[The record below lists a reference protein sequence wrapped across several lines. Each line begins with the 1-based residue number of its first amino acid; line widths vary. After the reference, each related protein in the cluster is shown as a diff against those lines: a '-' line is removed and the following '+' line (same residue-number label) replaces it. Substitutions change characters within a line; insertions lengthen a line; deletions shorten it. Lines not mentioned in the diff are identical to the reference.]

1 MSLDK
6 ETAEYAAKT
15 PRSRALHEE
24 ATAVM
29 PGGNSRTTTFFDP
42 YPFYFQRG
50 QGAHIW
56 DADGIER
63 VDFNNNYT
71 SLVLGHAI
79 PDVVKAV
86 QAVAES
92 GLSFPGP
99 TEHEVRL
106 AEMIVRRVP
115 SVESLRFTNSGT
127 EATMNAVRLARAFTD
142 RPKIAKFEGAFHGT
156 HDWVMVSVTG
166 DTKSWGNRRKPKA
179 VAWSAGIPPAVLKNV
194 VVLPWNDPEACEE
207 ILTAEAANL
216 AALIVDPYLCNGG
229 LVEPAGGFLSRLRE
243 VTERHGILMI
253 MDEVIS
259 FRTAWGG
266 GQERLGVRPDLTTFG
281 KVIGGGLPVGAFGGS
296 RAVMAEL
303 APEGPCY
310 QAGTLSGNPLATAA
324 GLAVL
329 GELAAEGVYER
340 LEEPRVLDRADNSGN
355 DPEARKRCL
364 STVCALP
371 PGQRPKSRGRGD
383 DHHLHLEQPL
393 EQSDGRLG
401 GKRRGPEEAGH
412 RSGRRRQLHLG
423 DLLAHC
429 GKPRVALHRLPDA
442 GHVRGV
448 SLSHLH
454 REREAAGVHRQ
465 RTHHARPRDVS
476 RGRSAPS
483 VID

>member
-6 ETAEYAAKT
+6 ETTEYAAKT

-24 ATAVM
+24 AAAVM

-50 QGAHIW
+50 QGAHVW
-56 DADGIER
+56 DADGTER

-71 SLVLGHAI
+71 SLVIGHAV

-99 TEHEVRL
+99 TEHEIRL

-127 EATMNAVRLARAFTD
+127 EATMNAVRLARAFTS
-142 RPKIAKFEGAFHGT
+142 RAKIAKFEGAFHGT

-166 DTKSWGNRRKPKA
+166 DTKSWGNRRKPKPT
-179 VAWSAGIPPAVLKNV
+179 AWSAGIPPAVLKHV

-207 ILTAEAANL
+207 ILAAEAGNL

-229 LVEPAGGFLSRLRE
+229 LVPPADGFMTRLRE
-243 VTERHGILMI
+243 VTERHGILLI

-281 KVIGGGLPVGAFGGS
+281 KVIGGGLPVGAFGG
-296 RAVMAEL
+296 RRDVMAFYDPRKGG
-303 APEGPCY
+303 ARISQG
-310 QAGTLSGNPLATAA
+310 GTFNANPVTM
-324 GLAVL
+324 
-329 GELAAEGVYER
+329 
-340 LEEPRVLDRADNSGN
+340 
-355 DPEARKRCL
+355 
-364 STVCALP
+364 
-371 PGQRPKSRGRGD
+371 
-383 DHHLHLEQPL
+383 
-393 EQSDGRLG
+393 
-401 GKRRGPEEAGH
+401 
-412 RSGRRRQLHLG
+412 
-423 DLLAHC
+423 
-429 GKPRVALHRLPDA
+429 
-442 GHVRGV
+442 
-448 SLSHLH
+448 
-454 REREAAGVHRQ
+454 AAGVATLNALTPDAYTRLDALGE
-465 RTHHARPRDVS
+465 RLRGGVS
-476 RGRSAPS
+476 RLFANTRRRGQVTGVGSLFWLHWTAETLTDYRSTKPKDGEMPQRVFMGMLNEGILMTQRGLGACS
-483 VID
+483 LAMSDEDVDRFVNALARVLARQ